1 MTRCF
6 ALAALAAVLLAAPA
20 RAQLTFS
27 YQDFYDYADSGET
40 ITRVQASTDAE
51 VPADDQARI
60 DALIALQGQGQTW
73 DFTTITYPVEYEAM
87 FTVYL
92 GGDVAGLPGAS
103 NFPNANY
110 AILNDAPDGNDN
122 DDGYAYADVT
132 GQQYV
137 SLGVFKPAATSP
149 SGTDEMVRYEPDG
162 LQQLTFPIAFGDV
175 TEDQTVSTLQGFQ
188 IVTDYR
194 SEVVGEGLLITPNGS
209 SQALMIEYEVTVSS
223 FGTTIVNTS
232 YAWATRDPDI
242 GATAYS
248 NLLPQGVH
256 VYGAGYT
263 CPGTGCGGASNSAPQ
278 VSGTVEADAVAGVT
292 TPIDVLANVTDPD
305 GDALTITAVSDPAHG
320 DAEVGDDGTGR
331 RRAPVVLYTA
341 DDGYEGEDS
350 FTFTVSDGTA
360 EATGSVTVM
369 VTDGTAVEGG
379 PEALVLAVAP
389 NPSTGDAR
397 VLLTAPRAD
406 VATVTVWDAVGREVA
421 RLHDGPLSAGAHS
434 FLLDGGALAP
444 GVYLARVALG
454 AAVTTARLTVT
465 R

>member
-20 RAQLTFS
+20 RAQLTFTFDDL
-27 YQDFYDYADSGET
+27 YGITTSGET
-40 ITRVQASTDAE
+40 ITTQSFGTDTNDD
-51 VPADDQARI
+51 VPADDRAEI
-60 DALIALQGQGQTW
+60 DALIALRGANQTW
-73 DFTTITYPVEYEAM
+73 DFTTLAYPNETSVSQTFYS
-87 FTVYL
+87 

-103 NFPNANY
+103 NFPAANW
-110 AILNDAPDGNDN
+110 AALNDTTAVEGEDTA
-122 DDGYAYADVT
+122 GYVYADVT
-132 GQQYV
+132 GDQFVTQGIYV
-137 SLGVFKPAATSP
+137 PAQNSNPEVLVT
-149 SGTDEMVRYEPDG
+149 YEPDG
-162 LQQLTFPIAFGDV
+162 LQQLTFPLTFGTV
-175 TEDQTVSTLQGFQ
+175 TEDQTTQTIQGFT
-188 IVTDYR
+188 ITTDYR
-194 SEVVGEGLLITPNGS
+194 SEVVGYGTLITPAGS
-209 SQALMIEYEVTVSS
+209 FPTLMIEYEVTVSVAG
-223 FGTTIVNTS
+223 FGTTVTT
-232 YAWATRDPDI
+232 YAWATASGN
-242 GATAYS
+242 GASA
-248 NLLPQGVH
+248 NNFEVPQGGRA
-256 VYGAGYT
+256 YYASYFTQG
-263 CPGTGCGGASNSAPQ
+263 GGASNSAPQ

-305 GDALTITAVSDPAHG
+305 GDALTITEVSDPAHG

-397 VLLTAPRAD
+397 VLLTTPRAD